1 MSRRREPRSSKRG
14 DRRDPAVTAPTVDSA
29 ENRGGDLSGSAA
41 HRRLTE
47 LFGEALSLSASGR
60 AALLDRLRQ
69 DEGAIGEQLASELEA
84 LLAADAAADT
94 ALNTGGLAPTLS
106 LGPSLTSAPGLT
118 IPGYRLLRVLGE
130 GGMGTV
136 YAAEQESPRRQVAIK
151 VLHARSPNALVRFR
165 AEADIMARL
174 DHPAIARVLEAGTAD
189 GHPYLVMEHVEGE
202 TLDGY
207 VRNLGRARRLELFAE
222 LCDAIHHAH
231 VKGVIHRDLKPSN
244 VMVRPTGH
252 VVVLDFG
259 VARLATAEGSTP
271 GDTRAGDLI
280 GTPIYMSPEQARLQ
294 ADQVDARS
302 DVYTLGV
309 ILYELLCG
317 ELPYD
322 VRGLALPAVTR
333 LVTEAEPPSLA
344 RRSPELRGD
353 LDAICLKA
361 LRKLPE
367 ERYQSA
373 AALGDD
379 VRRHLNKL
387 PVSVRSPGTV
397 EQLQRFVRRRPLVA
411 ATIGGAAVAV
421 AAFAVVVTGLWIEA
435 RAARRIAEQ
444 EKARTEVAHA
454 ELEARTN
461 QLVLRQARA
470 VVRRDPTE
478 ALAWLATLTDRE
490 LDVEAAWAVADEA
503 IGRGVARE
511 VWHAHEDEVHWIE
524 ALPGGGFITAGYD
537 GKVMAFDGP
546 ALTARPLFQA
556 AKGRLSMARPS
567 PDGVRLAVGG
577 EDGALHVV
585 PRTGGAAAALD
596 GHVGEMQQVVWS
608 ADGARLVSGDDHG
621 NVWVW
626 HRGTAPGQRL
636 AEMKSSIST
645 LELSASGDA
654 AIAGADDGD
663 VMVWQWAKPRS
674 TGPALAKAAGKIR
687 GKPVGVWTD
696 GVRALIVDSDGRVH
710 RMRREG
716 DKLVEEGAAVIT
728 GVPIKRALFAGD
740 GSWIVLGGV
749 GGSVLQVVGEQID
762 VVGAHRT
769 QVRSLAASRDGALLA
784 TASDDG
790 NVQVHDRRSGR
801 HLTLL
806 GHKARV
812 RHLAFAGDALVSGD
826 GDGLVRR
833 WNLPERPSVLDAG
846 GAPLAHLAASADGAQ
861 LAAVATDGEVTTWTL
876 ATGGRARR
884 GRVEGQPSALALDG
898 DAAITGTIAGKLTW
912 WRLGALP
919 LLRTVPGIVKAIRAG
934 GATGNGKVAIG
945 TSSGAVMLFS
955 AAGEPLGEAMGHLE
969 GTDVVTWHPG
979 GALLASGGQDRTVRL
994 WRVDGQPALAPMGA
1008 LDGMTGDI
1016 HFIEFSPSG
1025 DQLFAGDDD
1034 GAVMS
1039 WRLDGVRPLPG
1050 TRTKLA
1056 QHGGAISA
1064 MAVARDGRVL
1074 ATSSL
1079 DKAMT
1084 LVDLTSARATTTPF
1098 GDVASALAF
1107 DAKDGLYAVTRAG
1120 ALARATDRGSAVL
1133 IDHGATAGAAV
1144 PPSKLAV
1151 ALGDGAILIAP
1162 LVPRTFAALVA
1173 TLGTATT
1180 YRLPGETAPTE

>member
-1 MSRRREPRSSKRG
+1 VTGKRA
-14 DRRDPAVTAPTVDSA
+14 DRDDPAVTAPTVDSGA
-29 ENRGGDLSGSAA
+29 NPSNSAA
-41 HRRLTE
+41 HQRLTE
-47 LFGEALSLSASGR
+47 LFGEALSLSATGR
-60 AALLDRLRQ
+60 AAMLDRLREA
-69 DEGAIGEQLASELEA
+69 EGEAGAQLAAELEE
-84 LLAADAAADT
+84 LLRADASADT
-94 ALNTGGLAPTLS
+94 ALNTGGLAPTVN
-106 LGPSLTSAPGLT
+106 LGPALSHAPGLS
-118 IPGYRLLRVLGE
+118 IPGYRLSRVLGE

-189 GHPYLVMEHVEGE
+189 GHPYLVMEHVEGQ
-202 TLDGY
+202 TLDRY
-207 VRNLGRARRLELFAE
+207 ARSLGRERRLELFAE

-309 ILYELLCG
+309 ILYELLCD

-333 LVTEAEPPSLA
+333 LITEDEPRSLA

-353 LDAICLKA
+353 LDAICHKA
-361 LRKLPE
+361 LRKAPQ

-373 AALGDD
+373 TALGDD
-379 VRRHLNKL
+379 VRRHLQKL
-387 PVSVRSPGTV
+387 PVSVRSPGSV

-411 ATIGGAAVAV
+411 ATIGGAAFAV
-421 AAFAVVVTGLWIEA
+421 AAFAAIVTGLWLEA
-435 RAARRIAEQ
+435 RAARRTALREQ
-444 EKARTEVAHA
+444 ARTELAHA

-470 VVRRDPTE
+470 VVSRDPTE

-503 IGRGVARE
+503 IGRGVASE
-511 VWHAHEDEVHWIE
+511 VWHAHEDEVHWVE
-524 ALPGGGFITAGYD
+524 PLAGGGFATAGYD
-537 GKVMAFDGP
+537 GQVIAFDGP
-546 ALTARPLFQA
+546 ARSPRKIFQA
-556 AKGRLSMARPS
+556 EKGRILMARPA
-567 PDGVRLAVGG
+567 PDGARLAVGG

-585 PRTGGAAAALD
+585 PRGGGAAVALT
-596 GHVGEMQQVVWS
+596 GHVGELQQVEWS

-621 NVWVW
+621 NVKMWP
-626 HRGTAPGQRL
+626 RGAAPAQEL
-636 AEMKSSIST
+636 AAMRSSIGT
-645 LELSASGDA
+645 LEMSAAGDA
-654 AIAGADDGD
+654 AIAGVDDGD
-663 VMVWQWAKPRS
+663 LLVWHWERGGA
-674 TGPALAKAAGKIR
+674 PARAAGKIR
-687 GKPVGVWTD
+687 GKPVGAWTD
-696 GVRALIVDSDGRVH
+696 GRRALVVDGEGRVH
-710 RMRREG
+710 RLRRDGEA
-716 DKLVEEGAAVIT
+716 LVEEGAAVAT
-728 GVPIKRALFAGD
+728 GFPIKRAIFADD

-749 GGSVLQVVGEQID
+749 GGSVLQVAGEHID
-762 VVGAHRT
+762 MIGAHRA
-769 QVRSLAASRDGALLA
+769 QVRSLTASPDGALLA

-812 RHLAFAGDALVSGD
+812 RHLAFADGALLSAD
-826 GDGLVRR
+826 GDGTVRR
-833 WNLPERPSVLDAG
+833 WKLPETPSVLDAG
-846 GAPLAHLAASADGAQ
+846 GAPIASVVASADGSR

-876 ATGGRARR
+876 ETGARVRR

-898 DAAITGTIAGKLTW
+898 EVPITGTIDGKLTW
-912 WRLGALP
+912 WRAGAPP
-919 LLRTVPGIVKAIRAG
+919 LVRGVSGIVKAIRAG
-934 GATGNGKVAIG
+934 AAAGAKIAVG
-945 TSSGAVMLFS
+945 TSSGAVSLFS
-955 AAGEPLGEAMGHLE
+955 AGGEPLGEAVGHVE
-969 GTDVVTWHPG
+969 GTDALAWHPS
-979 GALLASGGQDRTVRL
+979 GALLASGGQDRIVRL
-994 WRVDGQPALAPMGA
+994 WRVDGQPALVAAGA
-1008 LDGMTGDI
+1008 LDGLTGDT

-1034 GAVMS
+1034 GMVVS
-1039 WRLDGVRPLPG
+1039 WRLDGLRPLPG
-1050 TRTKLA
+1050 SRATLA

-1074 ATSSL
+1074 ATSGL

-1084 LVDLTSARATTTPF
+1084 VVDLRSGRATTTPF

-1120 ALARATDRGSAVL
+1120 ALARATQSGSALL
-1133 IDHGATAGAAV
+1133 IEHGATAGAAI
-1144 PPSKLAV
+1144 PPGKLAV

-1162 LVPRTFAALVA
+1162 LVPRSFAALVE
-1173 TLGTATT
+1173 TLTAATT
-1180 YRLPGETAPTE
+1180 YRLPTAATPAE